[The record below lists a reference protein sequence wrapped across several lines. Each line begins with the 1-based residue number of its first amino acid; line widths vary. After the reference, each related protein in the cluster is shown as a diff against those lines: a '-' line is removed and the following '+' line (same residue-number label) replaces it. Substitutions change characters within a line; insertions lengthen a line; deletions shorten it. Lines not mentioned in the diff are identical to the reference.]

1 MMHLSKN
8 HFFSNLPISRL
19 LASGSDDQKIMIWDP
34 FENKQLTAIE
44 TSHRGNIFSVKFLP
58 CNESL
63 VSSCAADRDIYVN
76 ASFKN
81 LVCFLKKVFD
91 FEKKYS
97 RIEASKIFEFINFAF

>member
-1 MMHLSKN
+1 MCSEKAIKKFIFKFCLKN
-8 HFFSNLPISRL
+8 FFAPFIRL

-63 VSSCAADRDIYVN
+63 VASCAADRDIYVN
-76 ASFKN
+76 
-81 LVCFLKKVFD
+81 
-91 FEKKYS
+91 
-97 RIEASKIFEFINFAF
+97 IF